1 MKLYNFKLIQTLYS
15 KTLCITIDL
24 NEFNNVDIYID
35 CEDQIKYFMSLIN
48 SQLFNTK
55 LIQNRIVIFCEE
67 NYCSEVDP
75 YSRGEN

>member
-55 LIQNRIVIFCEE
+55 LIQNRIETFCEE
-67 NYCSEVDP
+67 NYCSEIDP
-75 YSRGEN
+75 HSREEN